1 MYLTVKQQLKHLT
14 SDEYEILRELC
25 RLSKNLMNEALYIN
39 RQYYFKENKYIGFNE
54 TYEILKNS
62 ENYKILNSHMA
73 QQILKIVDS
82 MFSSFIGLLKLIK
95 KKELNNKNVKLPGYL
110 PKDGFATLY
119 VQDFTIKNQ
128 TFTLPYSHKY
138 SKTHKKIK
146 IKVPSILDGKIVKF
160 IRIVPKYDAKF
171 FEIQYIYEVTEDQRE
186 FDDQKALAIDFGVNN
201 LMTCVTNEGSSFIID
216 GRKLKSVNQWY
227 NKEIARLSSIKDRQK
242 IKDFTVR
249 QKIIT
254 MKRNRRVNDY
264 ISKACRMV
272 IRYCIEN
279 NIGILVCGYN
289 KDFQSKLRMN
299 KETKQNFIN
308 IPFGKI
314 RKKFEYLC
322 KLYGIEFVEQEES
335 YTSKASFW
343 DKDEMPVYN
352 YEDKGEYNF
361 SGKRVSRGLYRT
373 SSGFKFNADVN
384 GALNILRKSR
394 VVSLMGLYSRGDLC
408 TPLRIRVPS

>member
-14 SDEYEILRELC
+14 SDEYEILRELT
-25 RLSKNLMNEALYIN
+25 RTAKNLMNEYIYIN
-39 RQYYFKENKYIGFNE
+39 RQYYFDEHKYLGYYK
-54 TYEILKNS
+54 TYHLLKNS
-62 ENYKILNSHMA
+62 DNYKVLSTNIA
-73 QQILKIVDS
+73 QQS
-82 MFSSFIGLLKLIK
+82 MLLIDRSFKSFIGLLKLVK
-95 KKELNNKNVKLPGYL
+95 KGQYNSKLVNLPGYL
-110 PKDGFATLY
+110 PKDGFAPLCI
-119 VQDFTIKNQ
+119 QKFSIRDK

-146 IKVPSILDGKIVKF
+146 IRVPSILDVKNVKF
-160 IRIVPKYDAKF
+160 VQIVPKCDAKF
-171 FEIQYIYEVTEDQRE
+171 FEIQYIYEVTENQR
-186 FDDQKALAIDFGVNN
+186 DLDYQKALAIDFGVNN
-201 LMTCVTNEGSSFIID
+201 LMTCVTNEGKSFIID
-216 GRKLKSVNQWY
+216 GRKFKSVNQWY
-227 NKEIARLSSIKDRQK
+227 NKEIARLSSIKDLQK
-242 IKDFTVR
+242 YKGFTSK

-254 MKRNRRVNDY
+254 MKRARRVNDY

-272 IRYCIEN
+272 IRYCLEN

-289 KDFQSKLRMN
+289 KDFQYKPRMN

-314 RKKFEYLC
+314 REKFEYLC

-352 YEDKGEYNF
+352 SEDKTEYIF
-361 SGKRVSRGLYRT
+361 SGKRVKRGLYRT
-373 SSGFKFNADVN
+373 SSGFKFNADIN
-384 GALNILRKSR
+384 GALNILRKSN
-394 VVSLMGLYSRGDLC
+394 VVSLEGLYSRGDLC

>member
-1 MYLTVKQQLKHLT
+1 M
-14 SDEYEILRELC
+14 
-25 RLSKNLMNEALYIN
+25 
-39 RQYYFKENKYIGFNE
+39 
-54 TYEILKNS
+54 
-62 ENYKILNSHMA
+62 
-73 QQILKIVDS
+73 
-82 MFSSFIGLLKLIK
+82 
-95 KKELNNKNVKLPGYL
+95 
-110 PKDGFATLY
+110 
-119 VQDFTIKNQ
+119 
-128 TFTLPYSHKY
+128 
-138 SKTHKKIK
+138 
-146 IKVPSILDGKIVKF
+146 
-160 IRIVPKYDAKF
+160 
-171 FEIQYIYEVTEDQRE
+171 
-186 FDDQKALAIDFGVNN
+186 
-201 LMTCVTNEGSSFIID
+201 
-216 GRKLKSVNQWY
+216 NQWY
-227 NKEIARLSSIKDRQK
+227 KKEIARLSSIKDRQK

>member
-39 RQYYFKENKYIGFNE
+39 RQYYFAENKYMGFNE
-54 TYEILKNS
+54 TYHILKTS
-62 ENYKILNSHMA
+62 ENYKLLNSHMA
-73 QQILKIVDS
+73 QQTLKVVDG
-82 MFSSFIGLLKLIK
+82 MFLSFIGVLRLVK
-95 KKELNNKNVKLPGYL
+95 KKEYDSKFVKLPRYL
-110 PKDGFATLY
+110 PKDGFSSLY
-119 VQDFTIKNQ
+119 IRDFTIKNQ
-128 TFTLPYSHKY
+128 TFTLPYSYKY
-138 SKTHKKIK
+138 LKIHKKIK
-146 IKVPSILDGKIVKF
+146 IKVPSILDDKKIKF
-160 IRIVPKYDAKF
+160 IRIVPKCDAKF
-171 FEIQYIYEVTEDQRE
+171 FEIQYVYEVTEDRRDL
-186 FDDQKALAIDFGVNN
+186 DDQKALAIDFGVNN
-201 LMTCVTNEGSSFIID
+201 LMTCATSGGKTFIID

-242 IKDFTVR
+242 IKDFTLK

-254 MKRNRRVNDY
+254 MKRARRVNDY

-272 IRYCIEN
+272 IRYCIQN
-279 NIGILVCGYN
+279 DIGILVCGYN
-289 KDFQSKLRMN
+289 KGFQFKPRMN

-314 RKKFEYLC
+314 RERFEYLC

-352 YEDKGEYNF
+352 SEDKTEYVF
-361 SGKRVSRGLYRT
+361 SGKRIYRGLYHT
-373 SSGFKFNADVN
+373 SSGFNFNCDVN
-384 GALNILRKSR
+384 GALNILRKSN
-394 VVSLMGLYSRGDLC
+394 VVSLEGLYSRGDLC
-408 TPLRIRVPS
+408 TPLRIRVPA